1 MKKILMS
8 VALTLSIALP
18 AYAAEPGNQPDK
30 SSAITSTLSVSIE
43 KNLGNPVISDV
54 LTKQMVQEVVPE
66 TVTTTSVSYVPESV
80 PVTTYVPESVP
91 VTTTT
96 LTTDLVTSTTTWHPY
111 YQKDPMLY
119 SIWRSSSSTINASNY
134 RSSISSGILRVPLT
148 YPTDGFGGGAFTG
161 YGNAIYLAGTN
172 GYVPL
177 GSTTFDTSVP
187 VTKYVSEF
195 TGQTEYAYVIEIPGG
210 EKYAYQSI
218 GSGGVGQTGSTLP
231 VSMPQDGNS
240 GGAISTATISQN
252 PSTAVQS
259 YRNNIET
266 GSGNSADLNIHAT
279 RVTIPVVSTQSQAGH
294 PLVDTTDLGWTTTNV
309 VTSNEFSG
317 TIVSQT
323 TSTATNVAGP
333 EQANSAYGVST
344 PTPDSSTPGAPAYST
359 VSSTVSTTTDQTQM
373 VPTTTYTTESVPV
386 TSTSSK
392 TKLATLTVPVGQ
404 PGTYHQIREVKAVS
418 YNLPTYPAYPPT
430 YPASSVTSPVTSPVT
445 KVTYGTPV
453 SSKVIKVVTGS
464 SHIVQKTVWKALP
477 APGAPTLAR
486 IHTGT
491 SVSSFSSPISTVGSL
506 VIASLLPYHARAV
519 FLGQI
524 GSKIPG
530 SFRSGHIKS
539 VPIHHPTIRSHA

>member
-1 MKKILMS
+1 
-8 VALTLSIALP
+8 
-18 AYAAEPGNQPDK
+18 
-30 SSAITSTLSVSIE
+30 
-43 KNLGNPVISDV
+43 
-54 LTKQMVQEVVPE
+54 
-66 TVTTTSVSYVPESV
+66 
-80 PVTTYVPESVP
+80 
-91 VTTTT
+91 
-96 LTTDLVTSTTTWHPY
+96 
-111 YQKDPMLY
+111 
-119 SIWRSSSSTINASNY
+119 
-134 RSSISSGILRVPLT
+134 
-148 YPTDGFGGGAFTG
+148 
-161 YGNAIYLAGTN
+161 
-172 GYVPL
+172 
-177 GSTTFDTSVP
+177 
-187 VTKYVSEF
+187 
-195 TGQTEYAYVIEIPGG
+195 
-210 EKYAYQSI
+210 
-218 GSGGVGQTGSTLP
+218 
-231 VSMPQDGNS
+231 MPQDGNS

-252 PSTAVQS
+252 PSSAVQS

-309 VTSNEFSG
+309 VTRNELSG

-373 VPTTTYTTESVPV
+373 VPTTTYTTKSVPV

-404 PGTYHQIREVKAVS
+404 PGSYHQIREVNKAVS
-418 YNLPTYPAYPPT
+418 YNLPAYPPT
-430 YPASSVTSPVTSPVT
+430 YPASPVTSPVT

-530 SFRSGHIKS
+530 SFRNTHIKT
-539 VPIHHPTIRSHA
+539 VPIHHPTIRTHA